1 VAAKVVEGKKIEIEV
16 IVFDRDGALVGRA
29 H

>member
-1 VAAKVVEGKKIEIEV
+1 VEGKKIAIDV

-29 H
+29 GSE